1 MASSQPAAAAAAAG
15 YHKDE
20 EDEEATNKNRPDRR
34 ITLID
39 TPPTASDELVTELKR
54 HLPFSIPVL
63 RRIQFAN
70 KFPGPPGSTEF
81 AHVLWAFY
89 EEEEDEQK
97 HFAAAYVDLSRGPE
111 TQCWIYCTLEDSFS
125 DSYYYET
132 TTAPSI
138 SGVQDGWVLIPTEEE
153 QQSQAD
159 ELVLT
164 ILRRMWEISSSQQQQ
179 QERPDDGGNS
189 GAKQHT
195 VLIGSLHETIR
206 KRLLDLGVKMFKTKN
221 VPAEIDWEFCNKW
234 LFRVEDFPPA
244 VIPTIPGGAGD
255 SNKEILSLPW
265 TNNKNPNKNFTD
277 SSSRTSETTVQLKLK
292 FDKVKKSDIP
302 LIRARTSI
310 DRKPETLLR
319 LPSLVLRRLSF
330 IPSPSPSN
338 NNSREEEEEE
348 KEEDAVAWAFTG
360 LDGTLMTLHVEP
372 AYRGLGLAKLI
383 ACKIMKDSLP
393 LYGDD
398 GWGAAD
404 VFVANTQSQGVC
416 KSIGGKA
423 WWTLSWAVVDLDSV
437 PGLPTYLGV

>member
-1 MASSQPAAAAAAAG
+1 MTSSQPAAAAAG
-15 YHKDE
+15 YHEDKE
-20 EDEEATNKNRPDRR
+20 EEEATNKNHHPEGRR

-39 TPPTASDELVTELKR
+39 TPPTASDELLTELKR

-89 EEEEDEQK
+89 EDEQK

-111 TQCWIYCTLEDSFS
+111 TQCWIYCTLEDSFA
-125 DSYYYET
+125 DYYYET
-132 TTAPSI
+132 TTAPFSAAQHGLLQKL
-138 SGVQDGWVLIPTEEE
+138 SSEKE
-153 QQSQAD
+153 QSQAD

-164 ILRRMWEISSSQQQQ
+164 ILRRMWEISSSQQQ
-179 QERPDDGGNS
+179 RPDGKLGEGLDYYNGGA
-189 GAKQHT
+189 AKQQHT
-195 VLIGSLHETIR
+195 AVLIGSLHETIR
-206 KRLLDLGVKMFKTKN
+206 KRLLKLGVKMFKTKN
-221 VPAEIDWEFCNKW
+221 VPAELDWEFCNKW
-234 LFRVEDFPPA
+234 LFRVEDFPP
-244 VIPTIPGGAGD
+244 VPVMTTIPGGAGGD
-255 SNKEILSLPW
+255 SNNEILSLPW
-265 TNNKNPNKNFTD
+265 TTNPDETFKD
-277 SSSRTSETTVQLKLK
+277 SKTSETVQLKLK
-292 FDKVKKSDIP
+292 FDKVKRNDIP

-319 LPSLVLRRLSF
+319 LPSLVLRRLS
-330 IPSPSPSN
+330 SSSSPSN
-338 NNSREEEEEE
+338 NNSSEKEVEEQEEE
-348 KEEDAVAWAFTG
+348 AVAWAFTG

-372 AYRGLGLAKLI
+372 SYRGLGLAKLI
-383 ACKIMKDSLP
+383 ACRIMTDSLP

-437 PGLPTYLGV
+437 PGLPT